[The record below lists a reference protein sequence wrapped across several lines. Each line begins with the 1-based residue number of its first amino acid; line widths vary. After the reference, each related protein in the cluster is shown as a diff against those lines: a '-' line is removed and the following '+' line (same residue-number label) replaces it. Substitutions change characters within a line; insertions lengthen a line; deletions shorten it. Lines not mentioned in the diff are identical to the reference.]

1 MPDQSVDEIRKHPE
15 SSMTTNGHP
24 TSSRAHGWIRY
35 ARAMINPALTAVM
48 LGAGNRGF
56 DAYGNWALVHPERL
70 KFVGIADSDPAKLE
84 RFGITHNIPP
94 GHRFSSWQDLLA
106 ANLAPTAFIALPD
119 QLHETAAISTL
130 EAGYHLLLEKPVAS
144 TLEGTMRVA
153 MAAEKSGKVVMLG
166 YVLRH
171 TPFFEKVREIVRSGQ
186 LGKIVTLE
194 WRENVSSIHMS
205 HSFVRGNWRNGATS
219 SPMILAKCSHDLDLL
234 GWVTGKR
241 IAHVSSFGNL
251 EYFRHENAPEGV
263 PERCLDG
270 CPIEETCVFHA
281 AKIYLTASTEWPS
294 RTITTDLS
302 LEGRRL
308 ALETTN
314 YGRCVY
320 KAGNDVVDNQVVSFA
335 FEDGGTGTLT
345 MHGHSSVEGRAIR
358 IDGSQATLRGIFRN
372 DRQEIRIEPHDLEA
386 MNSGR
391 GEVVEI
397 EVSKDGH
404 GGGDAGLSEAFV
416 RAVLEQSREATNS
429 ILESHLLAFAI
440 ERARLENRVVNM
452 TDFRTQSTP

>member
-1 MPDQSVDEIRKHPE
+1 
-15 SSMTTNGHP
+15 
-24 TSSRAHGWIRY
+24 
-35 ARAMINPALTAVM
+35 MINPAKNSALTAVM

-56 DAYGNWALVHPERL
+56 DAYGNWALAHPERL
-70 KFVGIADSDPAKLE
+70 KFVGVADSDPAKLE
-84 RFGITHNIPP
+84 RFGIAHNISPE
-94 GHRFSSWQDLLA
+94 HRFSSWQELLA
-106 ANLAPTAFIALPD
+106 AKLAPAAFIALPD
-119 QLHETAAISTL
+119 QLHETAAIATL

-144 TLEGTMRVA
+144 TLEGTLRVA
-153 MAAEKSGKVVMLG
+153 RAAEESGKVMMLG

-171 TPFFEKVREIVRSGQ
+171 TAFFEKVREIVRSGQ
-186 LGKIVTLE
+186 LGKIITLE

-205 HSFVRGNWRNGATS
+205 HSFVRGNWRSSATS

-241 IAHVSSFGNL
+241 IAQVSSFGSL
-251 EYFRHENAPEGV
+251 EYFRPENAPDGA

-281 AKIYLTASTEWPS
+281 AKIYLTESTEWPT

-320 KAGNDVVDNQVVSFA
+320 KAGNDVVDNQVVGFA

-358 IDGSQATLRGIFRN
+358 IDGSKATLRGIFRN

-397 EVSKDGH
+397 DVAKDGH

-416 RAVLEQSREATNS
+416 QAVHEQTREATGS

-440 ERARLENRVVNM
+440 EQARLENRVVNM
-452 TDFRTQSTP
+452 IDFRTQSTR

>member
-1 MPDQSVDEIRKHPE
+1 
-15 SSMTTNGHP
+15 MT
-24 TSSRAHGWIRY
+24 R
-35 ARAMINPALTAVM
+35 PALTAVM

-56 DAYGNWALVHPERL
+56 DAYGNWALEHPERL
-70 KFVGIADSDPAKLE
+70 KFVGIAETDPAKLE
-84 RFGITHNIPP
+84 RFATTHNIPP
-94 GHRFSSWQDLLA
+94 EQCFSSWQDLLSA
-106 ANLAPTAFIALPD
+106 KLAPAAFIALPD
-119 QLHETAAISTL
+119 QLHETAAIAAL
-130 EAGYHLLLEKPVAS
+130 EAGYHFLLEKPVAS
-144 TLEGTMRVA
+144 TLKGTLRVA
-153 MAAEKSGKVVMLG
+153 KASAASGKVLMLG

-171 TPFFEKVREIVRSGQ
+171 TAFFEKVREIVRSGQ
-186 LGKIVTLE
+186 LGKIITLE

-205 HSFVRGNWRNGATS
+205 HSFVRGNWRSSTTS

-241 IAHVSSFGNL
+241 IAQVSSFGNL
-251 EYFRHENAPEGV
+251 EYFRSENAPEGV

-270 CPIEETCVFHA
+270 CPVEETCVFHA
-281 AKIYLTASTEWPS
+281 AKIYLTDSTEWPS
-294 RTITTDLS
+294 KTITTDLS
-302 LEGRRL
+302 LAGRRL

-320 KAGNDVVDNQVVSFA
+320 KAGNDVVDNQVVSFS
-335 FEDGGTGTLT
+335 FEDGGSGTLT

-358 IDGSQATLRGIFRN
+358 IDGSKATLRGIFRN
-372 DRQEIRIEPHDLEA
+372 DRQEIRIEPHDLEG

-397 EVSKDGH
+397 DVSKDGH

-416 RAVLEQSREATNS
+416 RAVLEQTREATGS

-440 ERARLENRVVNM
+440 EQARLENRVVNM
-452 TDFRTQSTP
+452 TEFRMQSTG

>member
-1 MPDQSVDEIRKHPE
+1 MPITLSP
-15 SSMTTNGHP
+15 NGGKLDP
-24 TSSRAHGWIRY
+24 FIRY
-35 ARAMINPALTAVM
+35 ARAMNDPALTAVM

-56 DAYGNWALVHPERL
+56 DAYGQWALEHPERL
-70 KFVGIADSDPAKLE
+70 KFVGIADSDSAKLE
-84 RFGITHNIPP
+84 RFGTTHGIPP
-94 GHRFSSWQDLLA
+94 EYRFARWQDLLA
-106 ANLAPTAFIALPD
+106 AKLAPAAFIALPD
-119 QLHETAAISTL
+119 QLHETAAMETL
-130 EAGYHLLLEKPVAS
+130 GAGYHLLLEKPVAS
-144 TLEGTMRVA
+144 TLEGTLRVA
-153 MAAEKSGKVVMLG
+153 KAAEESGKVVMLG

-171 TPFFEKVREIVRSGQ
+171 TAFFEKVREIVRSGR
-186 LGKIVTLE
+186 LGKIITLE

-205 HSFVRGNWRNGATS
+205 HSFVRGNWRSQETS

-241 IAHVSSFGNL
+241 IAQLSSFGNL
-251 EYFRHENAPEGV
+251 EYFRPENAPEGA

-270 CPIEETCVFHA
+270 CPLEETCVFHA
-281 AKIYLTASTEWPS
+281 AKIYLTDSTEWPS

-308 ALETTN
+308 ALEMTN

-372 DRQEIRIEPHDLEA
+372 DRQEICIEPHDLEA

-391 GEVVEI
+391 GEVI
-397 EVSKDGH
+397 ELDNDADGH
-404 GGGDAGLSEAFV
+404 GGGDAGLSQAFV
-416 RAVLEQSREATNS
+416 QAVLEQAREATHS

-440 ERARLENRVVNM
+440 EQARLENRVVNM
-452 TDFRTQSTP
+452 TAFRMQSTQ

>member
-1 MPDQSVDEIRKHPE
+1 
-15 SSMTTNGHP
+15 MT
-24 TSSRAHGWIRY
+24 
-35 ARAMINPALTAVM
+35 NPSLTAVM

-56 DAYGNWALVHPERL
+56 DAYGQWALEHPERL
-70 KFVGIADSDPAKLE
+70 KFVGVADTDSAKLE
-84 RFGITHNIPP
+84 RFGATHHIPP
-94 GHRFSSWQDLLA
+94 QHRFSSWQDLLA
-106 ANLAPTAFIALPD
+106 AKLAPAAFIALPD
-119 QLHETAAISTL
+119 RLHETAAIATL
-130 EAGYHLLLEKPVAS
+130 EARYHLLLEKPVAS
-144 TLEGTMRVA
+144 TLEGTLRVGR
-153 MAAEKSGKVVMLG
+153 AAEASGKVLMLG

-171 TPFFEKVREIVRSGQ
+171 TAFFEKVREIVCSGQ
-186 LGKIVTLE
+186 LGQVITLE

-205 HSFVRGNWRNGATS
+205 HSFVRGNWRSSATS

-241 IAHVSSFGNL
+241 IAQLSSFGNL
-251 EYFRHENAPEGV
+251 EYFRPENAPEGA
-263 PERCLDG
+263 PERCLEG
-270 CPIEETCVFHA
+270 CPVEETCVFHA
-281 AKIYLTASTEWPS
+281 AKIYLTESTEWPS

-302 LEGRRL
+302 LEGRRR

-320 KAGNDVVDNQVVSFA
+320 KAGNDVVDNQVVGFV
-335 FEDGGTGTLT
+335 FEGGGTGTLT

-358 IDGSQATLRGIFRN
+358 IDGSKASLRAIFRN

-391 GEVVEI
+391 GEVVKI
-397 EVSKDGH
+397 DVGKDGH

-416 RAVLEQSREATNS
+416 RAVLEQTQEATNS

-440 ERARLENRVVNM
+440 EQARLENRVVDM
-452 TDFRTQSTP
+452 TDYRNW